1 MNKKII
7 LFIIVFFLLLNV
19 SLFANEE
26 KINKLDEKQLELT
39 YIGVVTENGIRVR
52 ADKNTSSQ
60 VLGNL
65 YNGEKVTI
73 YERSKEKEKIQ
84 EMEAYWYKID
94 YKGKKAWLYGHY
106 FIAEE
111 PVENLK
117 GKVTTGNVRIRKE
130 FGLGGEIIGKV
141 AVDDKFTVISKT
153 NKMLDVEGKKDYWYK
168 VVLQDNSYGWIF
180 GEFLELTSA
189 APAPVK

>member
-1 MNKKII
+1 MKKIALLI
-7 LFIIVFFLLLNV
+7 ISMQLLFSNTSLL
-19 SLFANEE
+19 ANEE
-26 KINKLDEKQLELT
+26 KVNKLDEKQLEQT

-65 YNGEKVTI
+65 YNGEKVAI

-117 GKVTTGNVRIRKE
+117 GKVTTSNVRIRKE

-141 AVDDKFTVISKT
+141 AIDDKFTVISKT

-180 GEFLELTSA
+180 GEFLELTSS
-189 APAPVK
+189 APVLAK